1 MNYKNIASRLES
13 EYPEISASLEGPHAA
28 LIIVILAAALDVS
41 ADEASICNAL
51 DTDFK
56 KATEKIKAYDVLSYV
71 MPLTVSQNSGL
82 DNVIDDK
89 SSARAMQIEALHRGK
104 GDFANWFA
112 IIVFLSCFA
121 MIGVML
127 LHGASTIND
136 SMRFYVLGFVQSVVM
151 AIVGFYFGSSAPTRK
166 NVPLQNQAK

>member
-1 MNYKNIASRLES
+1 MNYKNIVSRLKEVC
-13 EYPEISASLEGPHAA
+13 PEISALLGGPHASLVIVCLATA
-28 LIIVILAAALDVS
+28 LEVS
-41 ADEASICNAL
+41 ADENSICKVL
-51 DTDFK
+51 DADFS
-56 KATEKIKAYDVLSYV
+56 KAIEKINAYDVLSYI
-71 MPLTVSQNSGL
+71 MQLTNDQSSENAG
-82 DNVIDDK
+82 DDR
-89 SSARAMQIEALHRGK
+89 SSARAMQIEALHSGK

-127 LHGASTIND
+127 LRGSNTIND

-166 NVPLQNQAK
+166 NALLQNQVK